1 MISGPAILWI
11 VGNISGGIA
20 DSPAS
25 LIDSSGHVAGCSC
38 VFICDGDGEREA
50 STDLHY

>member
-11 VGNISGGIA
+11 IGNISGGIA

-25 LIDSSGHVAGCSC
+25 LIDSSGHVADCSC
-38 VFICDGDGEREA
+38 VFICDGFGEREA
-50 STDLHY
+50 SIDIQY